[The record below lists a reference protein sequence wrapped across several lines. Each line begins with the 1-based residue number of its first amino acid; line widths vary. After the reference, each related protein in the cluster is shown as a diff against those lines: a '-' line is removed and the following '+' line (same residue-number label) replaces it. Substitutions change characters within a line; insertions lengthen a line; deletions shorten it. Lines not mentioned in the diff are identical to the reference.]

1 MRRRR
6 AAAAPRRR
14 RILAWAAVLF
24 AGATL
29 TRALVGEMGL
39 LALWRQQREAAALES
54 ESRRL
59 RSGNELLRVE
69 VRALRSDPRSVE
81 GIAREDLGFARP
93 DEVVI
98 LFPRQEEPERGAPR
112 K

>member
-1 MRRRR
+1 
-6 AAAAPRRR
+6 
-14 RILAWAAVLF
+14 VLF

-29 TRALVGEMGL
+29 ARALVGEMGL
-39 LALWRQQREAAALES
+39 LALWRQQREAAALAS

-59 RSGNELLRVE
+59 QSGNDLLRAE
-69 VRALRSDPRSVE
+69 IRALRSDPRSVE

-98 LFPRQEEPERGAPR
+98 LFPRQDGPARGSPR
-112 K
+112 E